1 MKMKSIICLLL
12 CIVMCISSV
21 ATLASCNNGDNG
33 NNQTAPTALVMA
45 SEALDGVFNPFF
57 STTGADGSVV
67 GLTQIGML
75 TTGYEQ
81 KPDGSYQATVAYGD
95 NEAVVTKDL
104 KEEYNSTSETTTY
117 TFVIKNGIKFSDGKP
132 LTIGDVLFNM
142 YVYLDPVYT
151 GSSTMYSTDIVGLS
165 NYRTQSL
172 LSDDSNADS
181 ALSQSASD
189 LAKQRRDTL
198 INLFRQVGQTPTAG
212 SYSANESKMTN
223 AINSWTPTPGYK
235 NAISSKELTTEE
247 YRAQLLKDYQTALKY
262 FKEELGTDYASA
274 QEAFPIQD
282 APYKDWKDYF
292 QDPVFCFMLYEGFVT
307 IEYEKDANNKDIKTQ
322 IKKITKKY
330 NDAVVVDMDSAIN
343 YVYTS
348 NVTSKFDQ
356 IISYWA
362 TSQTILSEYTAK
374 AKEVLLNKNTT
385 GAGLV
390 IPNISGIVSLGHT
403 TEVQTV
409 TIGDKTYNVAHEH
422 NEDGTPKNADEY
434 DVLQITINDVDPK
447 AIWNFAFT
455 VAPQHYYA
463 GSCEV
468 DIANNKFGVVFG
480 SYDFM
485 TKTLQNPAIT
495 NVPMGA
501 GPYVA
506 TNENNEDNPTGN
518 EFYNNNVVY
527 YKANTNYLMGTP
539 KIDKVRYKV
548 VTTSNILNALEKN
561 EVHYASPQLTNYN
574 IEQLEKAAGKGI
586 RYTYTDQLGYGYI
599 GINAGKVQDINLRR
613 AIMAAMNTRLALSY
627 YRSGTAQTIYWP
639 MSTVSWAYPTDQS
652 GNPSKD
658 NGHGEYIA
666 INFDRETAKQTIKD
680 YMEAAGVS
688 AGDPDLKIK
697 FTVAGSSL
705 TDHPTYLVF
714 QEAADLLNEC
724 GWSIEV
730 VADSQALTKLSTG
743 SLSVWAAAWGSSVD
757 PDMYQVYH
765 KNSTTTSVLAWG
777 YREMLASPDLYPEE
791 TGILTDLSVLIDEA
805 RETTDQEVRA
815 SKYKEAMS
823 KVLDLAV
830 ELPVYQRSVLYA
842 YNSNVIKESTMPTDI
857 NPYSSPLDRIWEIE
871 FAQTASEGGSENEG
885 GLGTGAVIGII
896 IGAVVVIAGAA
907 AGVFFFMKSKKAATE
922 VGFEDGEVVVAVDS
936 DEDVTVVTD
945 TNDGE
950 TQNTTEDGQ

>member
-1 MKMKSIICLLL
+1 MKMKSLISLLL
-12 CIVMCISSV
+12 CIVLCIGSV
-21 ATLASCNNGDNG
+21 ATLASCQSGDNG
-33 NNQTAPTALVMA
+33 TSSSMPSALVLA

-67 GLTQIGML
+67 GMTQIGML

-81 KPDGSYQATVAYGD
+81 KPDGSFQATVAYGD

-104 KEEYNSTSETTTY
+104 KEEYNSTDKTTTY
-117 TFVIKNGIKFSDGKP
+117 TFVIKNGIKFSDGMP

-151 GSSTMYSTDIVGLS
+151 GSSTMYSTDILGLA
-165 NYRTQSL
+165 NYRTQSY
-172 LSDDSNADS
+172 LSDDSNTDS
-181 ALSQSASD
+181 ALSESAAN

-212 SYSANESKMTN
+212 SYSANESKMKD
-223 AINSWTPTPGYK
+223 AISKWNPTPGYK
-235 NAISSKELTTEE
+235 SAISSKELTTEE
-247 YRAQLLKDYQTALKY
+247 YRAQLLQDYVTALNY
-262 FKEELGTDYASA
+262 FKEELATDYASA
-274 QEAFPIQD
+274 QEAFPILD
-282 APYKDWKDYF
+282 APYKDWKTYF
-292 QDPVFCFMLYEGFVT
+292 EDPVFCFMLYEGFVT
-307 IEYEKDANNKDIKTQ
+307 IEYAKDGNNKDIKTK
-322 IKKITKKY
+322 IEKITKKY
-330 NDAVVVDMDSAIN
+330 NDEVVTDMAAAIN

-348 NVTSKFDQ
+348 KVTSQFDQ

-385 GAGLV
+385 SDGLV

-403 TEVQTV
+403 SDVQTV
-409 TIGDKTYNVAHEH
+409 TIKDKTYTVAHEH

-434 DVLQITINDVDPK
+434 DVLQITIKDVDPK

-463 GSCEV
+463 KGHEV

-485 TKTLQNPAIT
+485 TKTLQDPAIT

-506 TNENNEDNPTGN
+506 TNADNEDNPTGN
-518 EFYNNNVVY
+518 EFYRNNVVY
-527 YKANTNYLMGTP
+527 YKANQNYLMGVP
-539 KIDKVRYKV
+539 KIDKLRYQV
-548 VTTSNILNALEKN
+548 VTTSNILYALQTN
-561 EVHYASPQLTNYN
+561 MVHYASPQLTNYN
-574 IEQLEKAAGKGI
+574 IEQLEGLQSKGI
-586 RYTYTDQLGYGYI
+586 QYTYTDQLGYGYI
-599 GINAGKVQDINLRR
+599 GVNAGKVQDINLRR

-627 YRSGTAQTIYWP
+627 YRSGTAETIYWP
-639 MSTVSWAYPTDQS
+639 MSTVSWAYPTDQN

-666 INFDRETAKQTIKD
+666 INFSDEVAKTAIKD
-680 YMEAAGVS
+680 YMAAAGIS
-688 AGDPDLKIK
+688 AGDSKLKIK

-714 QEAADLLNEC
+714 QHAADLLNEC
-724 GWSIEV
+724 GWNIEV

-743 SLSVWAAAWGSSVD
+743 SLDVWAAAWGSSVD

-777 YREMLASPDLYPEE
+777 YREMLASPELYPEE
-791 TGILTDLSVLIDEA
+791 TKILTDLSKLIDEA
-805 RETTDQEVRA
+805 RETTDQDVRA
-815 SKYKEAMS
+815 AKYKEAMS
-823 KVLDLAV
+823 KVLDLAI

-842 YNSNVIKESTMPTDI
+842 YNSNVISAESMPTDI

-871 FAQTASEGGSENEG
+871 FAQPGETAENDEG
-885 GLGTGAVIGII
+885 GLNIGFFIAII
-896 IGAVVVIAGAA
+896 AIVVLAGAA
-907 AGVFFFMKSKKAATE
+907 AGVFFVIKSKKANANAA
-922 VGFEDGEVVVAVDS
+922 VIDDADVVVAESEEYAVEETVDN
-936 DEDVTVVTD
+936 DE
-945 TNDGE
+945 N
-950 TQNTTEDGQ
+950 QNTSEDGQ